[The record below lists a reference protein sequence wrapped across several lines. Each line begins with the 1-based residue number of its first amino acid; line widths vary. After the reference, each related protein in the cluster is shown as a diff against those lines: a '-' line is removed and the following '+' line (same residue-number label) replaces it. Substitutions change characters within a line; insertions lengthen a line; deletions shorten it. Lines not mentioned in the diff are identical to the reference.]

1 MSIACIANN
10 GADGS
15 IEVPFYDCP
24 CAVCTKMEWDI
35 REEES
40 ITLREHRHTMFP
52 EHWDAQGKVI
62 AQHPFDVDP
71 GTPLG
76 DLYDAYDE
84 YAAVKEGVIA
94 QLRREP
100 NVAEHARK
108 VAELLRLVIAQPR
121 KFNRDETASILS
133 DAAWLLDLHVKGD

>member
-1 MSIACIANN
+1 MSITCIANN

-52 EHWDAQGKVI
+52 EHWDAAGKVI
-62 AQHPFDVDP
+62 ATHPFAKP
-71 GTPLG
+71 
-76 DLYDAYDE
+76 
-84 YAAVKEGVIA
+84 
-94 QLRREP
+94 EP
-100 NVAEHARK
+100 NVATHARE
-108 VAELLRLVIAQPR
+108 VAALVRLVIAQPR

-133 DAAWLLDLHVKGD
+133 DAAWLLDQMS